1 MSVQCRPARAPRS
14 IRDRLGPYRPDARQN
29 GANARCRWIAAVHKN
44 AGKPGGRR
52 QSGLPRVGM
61 DIARV
66 NTELSG
72 QSGPCRPPEL
82 SSGACMSVQSSAP
95 VTMLVT
101 RHIAPERYGDFLAW
115 MRQGEILAAGF
126 PGFLGSGVLLPPEGG
141 DQYQIVL
148 RFADA

>member
-1 MSVQCRPARAPRS
+1 MRARTVQM
-14 IRDRLGPYRPDARQN
+14 PDAGGSLRCIKMRES
-29 GANARCRWIAAVHKN
+29 GAER
-44 AGKPGGRR
+44 GGHC
-52 QSGLPRVGM
+52 QSGLSRVGM

-115 MRQGEILAAGF
+115 MRQG
-126 PGFLGSGVLLPPEGG
+126 
-141 DQYQIVL
+141 
-148 RFADA
+148 